1 MTSLEQLLADHECLL
16 LDGAMGTELMN
27 AGLEAGDPPEPW
39 NVEQPDVILN
49 IHNSYLETGAQ
60 IILTNSFGGNRF
72 RLAFHDNADRVD
84 ELNKAAAEVARQAVA
99 AADHP
104 ALVAGSIGPTG
115 AIMYPVGG
123 LDFDEAKAAFG
134 AQAAALESGGADLI
148 WIETMSD
155 LKEVE
160 AAYLGARES
169 TSLPI
174 AATMTFD
181 TNGRTMMGVTP
192 EQAFEALAAMDLVA
206 FGANCGNG
214 PEEIETVIAKMKAMG
229 PDRPLI
235 AKSNAGIPKMVKLEV
250 VYSGTP
256 EVMRQHASTVRQLG
270 ASLIGGCCGSTP
282 VHLQAMAEALDDCR
296 PG

>member
-1 MTSLEQLLADHECLL
+1 MNPFEDLIAQHECIL
-16 LDGAMGTELMN
+16 LDGAMGTLLME

-39 NVEQPDVILN
+39 NVERPDVIMN
-49 IHNSYLETGAQ
+49 IHKSYLKMGAK

-72 RLAFHDNADRVD
+72 RLAFHDNADRVE
-84 ELNKAAAEVARQAVA
+84 ELNKAAAEVARQAVED
-99 AADHP
+99 ADEP

-123 LDFDEAKAAFG
+123 LNFDEARSAFG
-134 AQAAALESGGADLI
+134 VQAAALEAGGADLI

-155 LKEVE
+155 LKEVD
-160 AAYLGARES
+160 AAYQGARES
-169 TSLPI
+169 TDLPI
-174 AATMTFD
+174 AVTMTFD

-192 EQAFEALAAMDLVA
+192 EQAYEALAAKDLVA

-214 PEEIETVIAKMKAMG
+214 PEEIEGVIAKMSAQK

-235 AKSNAGIPKMVKLEV
+235 AKSNAGIPKMVDLEV

-256 EVMRQHASTVRQLG
+256 EVMREHAARVRELG

-282 VHLQAMAEALDDCR
+282 EHIQAMAKALNGDR
-296 PG
+296 